1 MIMLK
6 RIICGVLVAAMAL
19 SVAGCSLGSFKGF
32 GKKSEKKTSD
42 TVVAVVGDTKIT
54 LGDMETGVKSIEDDI
69 IAKYGEDYESNEE
82 AMKSIVQQ
90 KKDYLDYL
98 VEGEIFAQKANE
110 MGLTASDD
118 EVQVQLQQLMDQF
131 DSEEAYKAALEQSGM
146 TIDQIKEQLAENIKI
161 NKVIDS
167 LFASIQVTDEEIKA
181 YYDSNESVR
190 ESTLED
196 AKATIKDILQQDKE
210 YTLYQETLENWKTE
224 MKVEEYYDLL

>member
-32 GKKSEKKTSD
+32 GKKSEKKTAD
-42 TVVAVVGDTKIT
+42 TVVAIVGDTKIT
-54 LGDMETGVKSIEDDI
+54 LGDMETGVKSIEEDI
-69 IAKYGEDYESNEE
+69 VADYGEDYESNEE

>member
-32 GKKSEKKTSD
+32 GKKSEKKTAD
-42 TVVAVVGDTKIT
+42 TAVAIVGDTKIT
-54 LGDMETGVKSIEDDI
+54 LGDMETGVKSIEEDI